1 MATPIAT
8 ALGTEPGSV
17 FLSCRFER
25 GGSKGFV
32 TVLLRAPRVLL
43 CEHPLLDDR
52 RTQSPS
58 DVLQEISAPMP
69 SPLRARA
76 RSRLLAPTQAR
87 AADRNLAIGAPQ
99 GALPPQRSDR

>member
-43 CEHPLLDDR
+43 CEHSLLDDR

-58 DVLQEISAPMP
+58 DVLPEVSAPMQW
-69 SPLRARA
+69 PLRAMV
-76 RSRLLAPTQAR
+76 RSRVLAPTQSR
-87 AADRNLAIGAPQ
+87 VPDRKLAIGATQ
-99 GALPPQRSDR
+99 SALPPQRSDR